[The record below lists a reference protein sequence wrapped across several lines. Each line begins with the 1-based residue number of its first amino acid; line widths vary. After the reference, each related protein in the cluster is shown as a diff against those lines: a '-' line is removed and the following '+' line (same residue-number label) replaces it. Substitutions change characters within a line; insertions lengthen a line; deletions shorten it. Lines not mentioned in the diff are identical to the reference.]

1 VQIFRVTEFR
11 LAVKFYVNLQL
22 FPQSRSIKRLS
33 VRLSV
38 SLSVRLSKHS
48 IAGAACG
55 VFAAEC
61 RAPGEGY
68 HSTAGGRRPVLTS
81 SGAAAQ
87 AAARR
92 SAANVSNVTF
102 AADVGSCTYTC

>member
-61 RAPGEGY
+61 RAPARDIIQQRG
-68 HSTAGGRRPVLTS
+68 AGARCLP
-81 SGAAAQ
+81 AAAPQ
-87 AAARR
+87 HRPQHGAQQQM
-92 SAANVSNVTF
+92 
-102 AADVGSCTYTC
+102 